1 MENSDHKSFYI
12 LKDGKEAKIQYFVV
26 IEVFRLLAW
35 IWFSIQILFGMIL
48 TVAFTKEDYK
58 QILKSVFGSVNSCVY
73 FDFYPSTYVI
83 PIIYALFP
91 VLVFM
96 YCNAS
101 TFRAWI
107 SMVEHKISSNS
118 FIMYFVVNLYFFL
131 STLAFA
137 ICFSIQPDIN
147 NPETIQV
154 HTFPFTN
161 LVLSMMI
168 LHTMI
173 AWFDNKVAML
183 ETNVSKWMKLA
194 YFPALFIMIFTSCA
208 KIVMHLNAI
217 LFIEQTLKFDE
228 NGQVVGNGFIWD
240 VQSHETVNLFFQ
252 LVDVAWMISA
262 IVFPIMKGGYLLYRG
277 QDTHG
282 LIITIEDNREG
293 KQQDKEGYH
302 PIESS

>member
-1 MENSDHKSFYI
+1 MEDSDRKSFHI
-12 LKDGKEAKIQYFVV
+12 LKDGKERKVQLFIVV
-26 IEVFRLLAW
+26 EMFRCLAL
-35 IWFSIQILFGMIL
+35 IWFSFQIFIGMIL
-48 TVAFTKEDYK
+48 TVAFTEEDYK
-58 QILKSVFGSVNSCVY
+58 KILKSVFGSVNSCVY

-96 YCNAS
+96 YCNAA

-107 SMVEHKISSNS
+107 SMVENKISSNS
-118 FIMYFVVNLYFFL
+118 FIMYFVVHLYFFL
-131 STLAFA
+131 SSLAFA

-147 NPETIQV
+147 NPETIKV

-161 LVLSMMI
+161 LVLSMML
-168 LHTMI
+168 LHIMI

-183 ETNVSKWMKLA
+183 ETNFPKWMKITCFAILI
-194 YFPALFIMIFTSCA
+194 IMIFTTLV
-208 KIVMHLNAI
+208 KVVIHLNAI

-240 VQSHETVNLFFQ
+240 VQSHETVNIFFQ
-252 LVDVAWMISA
+252 LVDVVWMMSA
-262 IVFPIMKGGYLLYRG
+262 VLFPILKGAYLLYRG

-293 KQQDKEGYH
+293 RQHDKDGYH
-302 PIESS
+302 LIESS